1 MFHRDAFNTLA
12 SITPMIDKALRET
25 SFLLYQETK
34 LVSFAMCRSLT
45 GPDYYE
51 TSVAMPDF
59 QSLCS

>member
-1 MFHRDAFNTLA
+1 MSRT
-12 SITPMIDKALRET
+12 R